1 MDITNLILIVLLTL
15 GVVGH
20 NSAISIAAFFLLLI
34 RLLHLDR
41 MFPFLEQHGLEIGI
55 TVLTIGVLTPV
66 ASGRIP
72 PDAILKTFTHWQ
84 SLLAIAIGIFVA
96 YLGGKGTALMSQN
109 PLVVTGLLVGTI
121 LGVTFF
127 KGVPVGPL
135 IAAGMLAFILQ
146 FIPK

>member
-1 MDITNLILIVLLTL
+1 MDMTNLILIILLTL

-20 NSAISIAAFFLLLI
+20 NSAISIATIFLLLI
-34 RLLHLDR
+34 RLLHVDR

-55 TVLTIGVLTPV
+55 TILTIGVITPV

-84 SLLAIAIGIFVA
+84 SLLAVAIGIFVA
-96 YLGGKGTALMSQN
+96 YLGGKGTALMTQN
-109 PLVVTGLLVGTI
+109 PLIISGLVVGTI

-127 KGVPVGPL
+127 RGVPVGPL
-135 IAAGMLAFILQ
+135 IAAGILSLVLQ
-146 FIPK
+146 VFPK

>member
-20 NSAISIAAFFLLLI
+20 NSAISIAAVFLLLI